1 MEHFHE
7 CWYHIFN
14 IVPLLLLT
22 LQKMI
27 EPESHFKKSSNM
39 KKKKSLVAVTCD
51 QRNYS
56 TRIEQGKEYFTCG
69 GFILIFGKTN
79 TIM

>member
-1 MEHFHE
+1 MLKYE
-7 CWYHIFN
+7 
-14 IVPLLLLT
+14 
-22 LQKMI
+22 
-27 EPESHFKKSSNM
+27 
-39 KKKKSLVAVTCD
+39 KKKSLVAVTCD

-56 TRIEQGKEYFTCG
+56 ARIEQGKEYFTCG